1 MEAIMK
7 YLFALLLLLA
17 PIPYATQKAY
27 SHTGKSLPQL
37 TFKGV
42 PFADD
47 AKIVRKV
54 FSIKIPGFRGA
65 YNPSIVSFQDGF
77 ILSFR
82 YDNLL
87 QHKAF
92 VGLVRLDKEFHVI
105 GDPVI
110 ADKTHDI
117 EDARLFWCND
127 TLYATGSRIVC
138 KEPSQCL
145 ISLSKIDTQTLT
157 FTDVVDLDYHPQIV
171 EKNWVPMVHTDAEG
185 MNSLYL
191 IYNHNPLFILKLSSF
206 DTGAIEQPIPSSD
219 STPMPWEE
227 KWGKIRGGTPAL
239 QLDSEYLAFF
249 HSSFFRKPL
258 QQCWVIGAVTFDKN
272 PPFEM
277 KSVSQTP
284 LLAHGMY
291 STPYEFRFRKR
302 LFRVAFPGGV
312 VEAQRKNRTLFYLVY
327 GENDSGIKVLAIDK
341 KRLLASLK
349 PVPTVQNNSPE
360 ETLPVGESETLK
372 K

>member
-17 PIPYATQKAY
+17 PLPYVTQMAY
-27 SHTGKSLPQL
+27 SSTKKSLPQL

-54 FSIKIPGFRGA
+54 FSIKIPGFREA

-82 YDNLL
+82 YDNILG
-87 QHKAF
+87 HKAF
-92 VGLVRLDKEFHVI
+92 VGLVRLDKDFHVV
-105 GDPVI
+105 GKPVI
-110 ADKTHDI
+110 ADRTHDI
-117 EDARLFWCND
+117 EDARLFWCNG

-138 KEPSQCL
+138 KDPSQCL
-145 ISLSKIDTQTLT
+145 ISLSKVDTETLS
-157 FTDVVDLDYHPQIV
+157 FTEVVDLDYHPQIV
-171 EKNWVPMVHTDAEG
+171 EKNWVPMVHTDTEG
-185 MNSLYL
+185 KSNLYF

-206 DTGAIEQPIPSSD
+206 DTGAIEQPIPPSEFD
-219 STPMPWEE
+219 PRPWEE
-227 KWGKIRGGTPAL
+227 KWGKIRGGTPTL
-239 QLDSEYLAFF
+239 ELDSQYLAFF
-249 HSSFFRKPL
+249 HSSFFRKRL

-277 KSVSQTP
+277 KSLSPTP

-302 LFRVAFPGGV
+302 LFRVAFPGGA
-312 VEAQRKNRTLFYLVY
+312 VEVQTGNRTLFYLVY

-349 PVPTVQNNSPE
+349 PVSRVQNSSPE
-360 ETLPVGESETLK
+360 EVLAVEESEKAK